1 MSAADD
7 LYEAAAARIRRLSP
21 EETVAA
27 VRRGALLIDLRPT
40 EYRWREGEV
49 SYLFVL
55 ENSRRSIDAR
65 IRERELLAD
74 EQRARARIERAVGRS
89 CNAPVQEVTR
99 AR

>member
-1 MSAADD
+1 MADAERA
-7 LYEAAAARIRRLSP
+7 Y
-21 EETVAA
+21 
-27 VRRGALLIDLRPT
+27 
-40 EYRWREGEV
+40 REGEV

-55 ENSRRSIDAR
+55 ENTRRLIDAR

-89 CNAPVQEVTR
+89 CSAPAQEVTR